1 MKTGGFRVLAVA
13 LVFWLI
19 VPLAAVQAAKKKAR
33 AKESPPAAEVR
44 KKAPQE
50 IKTPKKAPPPAI
62 VETKPAPK
70 IETAATAFPP
80 AELTVGFQARDAET
94 EGLGDLLIPVWNPGG
109 QGLLFVNPRA
119 AFTDHDGE
127 EGNLGV
133 GYRQLLPKQSVI
145 LGGNV
150 YYDYR
155 DTGEFNYDQW
165 GFGIEL
171 LSPWIDAR
179 ANYYDPDDDRNL
191 VASQT
196 ETSTRQSVSTSADWQ
211 DPYAADHYILQ
222 DYVVTRTVTTTTR
235 TKTYE
240 QFEQALGG
248 YDWEIGLRLPL
259 PVKAEKLEARVFGGY
274 YDFDND
280 LGAEVDGWKAR
291 AELRLASSLFLDAG
305 VYEDDQ
311 LTGSDWFAGARL
323 SVPLD
328 LSAIAKGR
336 NPFATAKSRLEGAP
350 RDLAAR
356 LTEMVMR
363 DPQVRLDVSKFIE
376 NPDLATE
383 QITRSRDKDSTAYV
397 LLPDVQFVD
406 GGAGAPGDGTAENPF
421 PTIQQGANAVYGS
434 RNVYVNAFPGIYPE
448 NVVLLPGTTL
458 WGSGVLVPGFDNKFF
473 GSEIQPV
480 VDGRSLGPSI
490 TVADNTTVK
499 GFFIQNTESGG
510 PSRPVLISGLPT
522 AETRRAGI
530 FGNNVTDLIITQNTL
545 AGNASG
551 ALFLRNGSFDLTFED
566 NLVANNTGTGVEV
579 EGINGET
586 FTARFTRNT
595 ILRNE
600 GAGLLIDSV
609 LAGEAWVRVKDCAI
623 LNNDLNGLETRL
635 NTVSGDADLRVFGSR
650 ITGNGDHGIY
660 FGLMAFPGSG
670 DASIIMDNSAIRNNG
685 NSWNVEGFCM
695 TGTGLASIVWH
706 HFWPSTFSLTLT
718 TFGGTSSFDVTP

>member
-1 MKTGGFRVLAVA
+1 MNTGGFRVLSVA
-13 LVFWLI
+13 LAFWLI
-19 VPLAAVQAAKKKAR
+19 VPLVAVQAAKKKAR
-33 AKESPPAAEVR
+33 EKESPPAAEVQKQAPKETKA
-44 KKAPQE
+44 KKVAAPE
-50 IKTPKKAPPPAI
+50 S
-62 VETKPAPK
+62 KPAPQ

-127 EGNLGV
+127 EGNLGL
-133 GYRQLLPKQSVI
+133 GYRQLLPKPGVI

-155 DTGEFNYDQW
+155 DTGEYNYDQW
-165 GFGIEL
+165 GFGLEL

-196 ETSTRQSVSTSADWQ
+196 ETSTRQSVSTSSDWK
-211 DPYAADHYILQ
+211 DPYAEDHYILQ
-222 DYVVTRTVTTTTR
+222 DYVVTRTVTTTTS

-248 YDWEIGLRLPL
+248 YDWEVGLRLPL

-280 LGAEVDGWKAR
+280 LGASVDGWKAR
-291 AELRLASSLFLDAG
+291 AELRLAASLFLDAG
-305 VYEDDQ
+305 LYEDDQ

-336 NPFATAKSRLEGAP
+336 NPFATAKSRLDGAP
-350 RDLAAR
+350 RDLSAR

-376 NPDLATE
+376 NPDLAIE
-383 QITRSRDKDSTAYV
+383 QVARSRDKDSTAYV
-397 LLPDVQFVD
+397 LLPDVQFVN
-406 GGAGAPGDGTAENPF
+406 GGAAGAADGTAEHPF
-421 PTIQQGANAVYGS
+421 PTIQQGVDAVYGS
-434 RNVYVNAFPGIYPE
+434 RIVYVNAAATAYNE
-448 NVVLLPGTTL
+448 NVVLPPDTTL
-458 WGSGVLVPGFDNKFF
+458 WGSGVLLAGFDNKSF
-473 GSEIQPV
+473 GSGVQPV

-490 TVADNTTVK
+490 TVAGNTTVK

-510 PSRPVLISGLPT
+510 PSRPVLIPGLPT

-551 ALFLRNGSFDLTFED
+551 ALFLRNGRFDLTFED
-566 NLVANNTGTGVEV
+566 NVVANNSGTGVEV
-579 EGINGET
+579 EGINGDT

-600 GAGLLIDSV
+600 GAGLLVDSV
-609 LAGEAWVRVKDCAI
+609 LAGEAWVRVKDCAF
-623 LNNDLNGLETRL
+623 LYNDLNGLETRL
-635 NTVSGDADLRVFGSR
+635 NTVTGDADLSVFGSR

-660 FGLMAFPGSG
+660 FGLMAFPGPG
-670 DASIIMDNSAIRNNG
+670 NASIIMDNSAIRNNG
-685 NSWNVEGFCM
+685 SSRDVEGFCM
-695 TGTGLASIVWH
+695 TGPGHASIVWH
-706 HFWPSTFSLTLT
+706 HFWPSSFSLTLAT
-718 TFGGTSSFDVTP
+718 LGGTSSFDVSP